1 MPPPQPYTRTPI
13 GSQCDF
19 NPLRLPHCDFNPI
32 QDFDAT
38 SDFNPVAT
46 STIAPFPPQSVHYYL
61 DWAPARV
68 PRSGAPERSEHCAV
82 ICCGG
87 SGVGGGV
94 YILFGSKSFFSVKIV
109 FFVRIIIVGGASGAA
124 TPLPP
129 QQMTAQCSLRSGAP
143 LRGTLAGAQ
152 SR

>member
-1 MPPPQPYTRTPI
+1 MPVLLLYVDPEVRNRVSPKKYVLLQKHGFFAKDVAQPLVLHNRRQPPHWPRRHTKHVPPPQPYTRTPI

-68 PRSGAPERSEHCAV
+68 PRSGAPERSEHSARF
-82 ICCGG
+82 CCGG
-87 SGVGGGV
+87 T
-94 YILFGSKSFFSVKIV
+94 
-109 FFVRIIIVGGASGAA
+109 GARA
-124 TPLPP
+124 
-129 QQMTAQCSLRSGAP
+129 
-143 LRGTLAGAQ
+143 
-152 SR
+152 